1 MEYGWKMNAKRI
13 KVQWQKETVGTR
25 EKQKLVGI
33 KMENECQFSGNYV
46 PCAGIKTKMNGIE
59 VENELPFALVYA
71 N

>member
-1 MEYGWKMNAKRI
+1 MEYECKMDVRWI
-13 KVQWQKETVGTR
+13 KSKCQGEPVRNR
-25 EKQKLVGI
+25 EKQKMVGI

-59 VENELPFALVYA
+59 VENELPLASVYA